1 MPDEDAAL
9 WEHFCAIKPVRNS
22 CHRILRLHP
31 LSLFWVKQHAKTT
44 ALSHR
49 NYTLDN
55 RRRYRLRQR
64 TDGSVCQGRQPL
76 ERQLT
81 SVTPAAPYDLELS
94 AELRLARR
102 VQWWYSYTHGLC
114 KVVNVTNTLK
124 TMQRGTIVANV
135 YAMNA
140 SDVERIQL
148 LAEPPLADPDPDVI
162 GDERADTSPKRVDL
176 SEAIIGQ
183 VSPIITAR
191 IIALLAEYR
200 D

>member
-1 MPDEDAAL
+1 
-9 WEHFCAIKPVRNS
+9 
-22 CHRILRLHP
+22 
-31 LSLFWVKQHAKTT
+31 
-44 ALSHR
+44 
-49 NYTLDN
+49 
-55 RRRYRLRQR
+55 
-64 TDGSVCQGRQPL
+64 
-76 ERQLT
+76 
-81 SVTPAAPYDLELS
+81 
-94 AELRLARR
+94 
-102 VQWWYSYTHGLC
+102 
-114 KVVNVTNTLK
+114 
-124 TMQRGTIVANV
+124 MQRGTIVANV